1 MSKEKKLGWY
11 NSGNIVTSLIIAVIV
26 CIIVS
31 TQSFANNEFSLVLFS
46 SVINRN
52 SIYLLVL
59 IYFIFLK
66 FSFGKKYFNYMN
78 VILIFIY
85 FIVTITSLLTM
96 IQFFSLNTVLNFSM
110 NVLLLVYLVHTFF
123 RDTRVWKEFHL
134 NNSPFNELTNEN
146 YYYAI
151 IVISLFSL
159 AVNLISTVDISGV
172 VVSTLN
178 TIFLILFG
186 RYIYLYRYYLDKQKL
201 DSNNTGN
208 FNDVREKIQDIL
220 DKTDIDD
227 KIVDGVKNIQEM
239 VDEAIHSK
247 EEKDLDELNE
257 NQNLDVDTKKKKEEL
272 KQEINEKLDLTEK
285 SKSVSKKKVKKG
297 EK

>member
-1 MSKEKKLGWY
+1 MSKEKKIGWY
-11 NSGNIVTSLIIAVIV
+11 NSGNIITSLIIAIIF
-26 CIIVS
+26 CIIVC

-96 IQFFSLNTVLNFSM
+96 VQFFSLNTVLNFSM
-110 NVLLLVYLVHTFF
+110 NVLLLVYLIHTFF
-123 RDTRVWKEFHL
+123 RDTRVWREFHL

-146 YYYAI
+146 YYYA
-151 IVISLFSL
+151 VLAISLFSL

-172 VVSTLN
+172 VISTLN
-178 TIFLILFG
+178 AIFLMLFG
-186 RYIYLYRYYLDKQKL
+186 RYIYLYRYYLDKKKL

-239 VDEAIHSK
+239 FDEAIHPKEEDAFNDLNENLVSDVAEGEK
-247 EEKDLDELNE
+247 EEKLKEEIKEKADL
-257 NQNLDVDTKKKKEEL
+257 TKKT
-272 KQEINEKLDLTEK
+272 N
-285 SKSVSKKKVKKG
+285 KKKIKKG
-297 EK
+297 EQ